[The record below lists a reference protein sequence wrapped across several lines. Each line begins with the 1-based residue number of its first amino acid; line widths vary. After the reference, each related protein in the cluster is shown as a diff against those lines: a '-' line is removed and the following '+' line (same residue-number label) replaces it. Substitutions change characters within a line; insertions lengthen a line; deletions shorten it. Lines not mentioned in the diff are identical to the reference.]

1 MTIYYVSTTGSNSSA
16 GTSASPF
23 ATLQHAHSLAKPGD
37 TIYLRGG
44 VYKLSTGIQ
53 LTNDGT
59 ASAPITITS
68 APGEKA
74 VLDGAA
80 MTKGGAAGY
89 VLSLDGV
96 SFNRVSNLEIRN
108 GAEGGLLVKG
118 ASNSNI
124 LENLDVHHNGRLSQW
139 EGKGVSLFGSSA
151 NNTLRNIDSH
161 HNQDLNLDNADGF
174 QIATTGGGN
183 VLEGTRA
190 WANSDDGY
198 DFYNIQNGTK
208 AGALK
213 VINNWAWGNGWTVD
227 GKPGGDGNG
236 FKLGGV
242 RDGSG
247 STAGAHIV
255 EGNVAF
261 GNKMNGFDE
270 NGSNGGVSK
279 LTVYNNTAYNNGA
292 YNYYFDAAAGHVFRN
307 NVSYG
312 TGKIKTTGT
321 ADHNSWDL
329 GVSLSS
335 ADFASLDSSTAVAAR
350 ADDGSLPVSAFLR
363 PASSSDLIDKGAAV
377 GRAYVGTT
385 ADLGAFEANIT
396 NQPNNPPTLT
406 LTAMLILLATKALQ
420 HMKMLQCL

>member
-1 MTIYYVSTTGSNSSA
+1 MTIYYVSTAGSNSSA
-16 GTSASPF
+16 GAVDRPF

-44 VYKLSTGIQ
+44 VYKLTTGIQ
-53 LTNDGT
+53 LTKDG
-59 ASAPITITS
+59 SSDAPITIAS

-74 VLDGAA
+74 VLDGSA
-80 MTKGGAAGY
+80 MTKGGASGY
-89 VLSLDGV
+89 VVDLNSV
-96 SFNRVSNLEIRN
+96 SWNHIKNLEIRN
-108 GAEGGLLVKG
+108 GAEGGLLIKG
-118 ASNSNI
+118 ASNSNVF
-124 LENLDVHHNGRLSQW
+124 ENLDVHHNGRLSEW

-151 NNTLRNIDSH
+151 NNTLRNIDAH

-174 QIATTGGGN
+174 QIATTGSGN

-247 STAGAHIV
+247 AVAGAHVV

-279 LTVYNNTAYNNGA
+279 LTLNNNTAYNNGA
-292 YNYYFDAAAGHVFRN
+292 YNYYFDAAAGHVIRN

-321 ADHNSWDL
+321 VDHNSWDS

-335 ADFASLDSSTAVAAR
+335 ADFQSLDSSTAVGAR
-350 ADDGSLPVSAFLR
+350 AVDGSLPDISFLH
-363 PASSSDLIDKGAAV
+363 PASSSDLIDRGVSTGLTHTDSAP
-377 GRAYVGTT
+377 
-385 ADLGAFEANIT
+385 DLVSSYEV
-396 NQPNNPPTLT
+396 NPSVDGYLLT
-406 LTAMLILLATKALQ
+406 L
-420 HMKMLQCL
+420 